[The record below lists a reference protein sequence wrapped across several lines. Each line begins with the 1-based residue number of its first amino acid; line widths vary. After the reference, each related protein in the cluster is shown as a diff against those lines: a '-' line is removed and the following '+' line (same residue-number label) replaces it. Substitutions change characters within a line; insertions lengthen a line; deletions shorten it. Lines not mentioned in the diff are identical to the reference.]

1 VMGKIKLKLPDEKG
15 RFGKYG
21 GMYVPETLMY
31 PLQQLAE
38 AYEAAKS
45 DKSFQAQLDKLL
57 RDYAGRPTPLYFAE
71 RLSEKVGAKVYLK
84 REDLCHTGAHKINNT
99 LGQALLA
106 KRMGKKRLIAETG
119 AGQHGVATATAAA
132 LLGLQC
138 DIYMGEEDM
147 KRQALNV
154 FRMRLLG
161 ARVIPVLSGSR
172 TLKDA
177 INEAMRDWVT
187 NVHDTHYVIGSV
199 VGPHPYPMIVRDFQ
213 SVIGKEA
220 RKQILAVEGRLPD
233 YVIACVGGGSNSIGI
248 FYPFIPDED
257 VKLIG
262 VEAAGKGLDSGMHA
276 ATLVAGSEGVLHGA
290 FSFVLQDMH
299 GQIRTTHSISAGL
312 DYPGVG
318 PEHAYLKAV
327 GRASYVAVTDEE
339 ALNAFKLLA
348 ETEGILPALEPAHA
362 IAYLTKLSRS
372 LKGDEVIIVCL
383 SGRGDKDVEVVMR
396 ALGMEALSEEVS
408 NPSANR

>member
-1 VMGKIKLKLPDEKG
+1 LKLPDEKG